1 MPDREDSTRSL
12 LGLIERLVDNLQE
25 TNKSNT
31 DMLRSVNISLT
42 KLSDSFSEV
51 HEIEEHVENVEKK
64 VESMG
69 GNELLSTIRS
79 FTTRVK
85 ILTAIITV
93 ILTLGLFILGLTQ
106 FKLEANITSSVRTE
120 MREITDNQTKY
131 LDQQFRF
138 YKEDRK

>member
-1 MPDREDSTRSL
+1 MPDREDNTRSL

-138 YKEDRK
+138 YKEDK

>member
-79 FTTRVK
+79 FTTKVK

-138 YKEDRK
+138 YKEDK